1 MRWPDVLINSGKS
14 HNQVKGNPESNLW
27 PRYPAEESLDPH
39 QTCFSGLTTM
49 LSWGVTCLNSF
60 LRHWPEPRR
69 GQSSPSHSGVSDNSF
84 CGVPGASDSY
94 LSLLLLILS
103 FHSMTDCFLPLTLFF
118 ILHIFTFL
126 TQPDGE
132 ENTARYVG
140 GERGACIW
148 EVETLSSLFHGAGTQ
163 ASARLWARDLSG
175 PLGLF
180 EASPQSWHH
189 SQTEQGAGGG

>member
-140 GERGACIW
+140 GEKRGLHLGSWDPLKFISWSRHPGLCQTVSPGSFWATGPIW
-148 EVETLSSLFHGAGTQ
+148 GLSSVLT
-163 ASARLWARDLSG
+163 
-175 PLGLF
+175 P
-180 EASPQSWHH
+180 
-189 SQTEQGAGGG
+189 